1 MIERRTA
8 GCLGLAL
15 LLVAVGTLGA
25 GVAPRDPLVQVGA
38 GALIVAGFGVVFVC
52 FRD

>member
-15 LLVAVGTLGA
+15 VFVIIGTLGA
-25 GVAPRDPLVQVGA
+25 GIDPRDPVVQVGA
-38 GALIVAGFGVVFVC
+38 GALIVAGFGVVFIC